1 MSLLRA
7 YVAYRLRNIA
17 VLNGI
22 RVTDAE
28 RLKGH
33 RIFSNTKNFA
43 TTPKKSISAA
53 NKERQSAFSTAFTR
67 ALIEQASEIEKKIEN
82 VDDMWPGLVK
92 RIIHDTLGGVTRRK
106 DAVAE
111 ARNRKVSGTNVRK
124 SKTASNAKTTKH

>member
-33 RIFSNTKNFA
+33 RIFSNTKIFA
-43 TTPKKSISAA
+43 VTAKKSSSAA
-53 NKERQSAFSTAFTR
+53 NKERQAAFSTAFTR

-92 RIIHDTLGGVTRRK
+92 RIIHDTLGGIARRK
-106 DAVAE
+106 KAVTE
-111 ARNRKVSGTNVRK
+111 ARNRRASGTNMQN
-124 SKTASNAKTTKH
+124 SKMASNTRASKN